1 MVNLKHVIVSL
12 LLVTFMASASLAM
25 DDAIIAVVNDELIT
39 LKELKDYIQITYVN
53 LASEGMDETT
63 LNEIKNDLQANGIHK
78 LIEDKLILSE
88 ANKLEMEVR
97 AKAVD
102 DRIEK
107 IKANYPSE
115 QDFIVMLIE
124 NGSTITDLRNKI
136 TDQFKIKFAIDHFVR
151 SKVFVNP
158 QEVTNYYEEN
168 KQKFQKPEQANLQS
182 IFIKSQ
188 DDKAA
193 AQQKAEKAYDE
204 IKSGKDFTEVASQ
217 YSDIPSIG
225 LIERGQLLAD
235 IEEKVFSLTEG
246 EISGIITV
254 DAGFYIFKL
263 MNKIPAQVAS
273 LQDVKE
279 DIKNF
284 LFQENFRERYTQ
296 WIEEL
301 KKSAY
306 VEIK

>member
-1 MVNLKHVIVSL
+1 
-12 LLVTFMASASLAM
+12 MASASLAM

>member
-53 LASEGMDETT
+53 LASEGMDEKT

-193 AQQKAEKAYDE
+193 AQQKAKKAYDE
-204 IKSGKDFTEVASQ
+204 IKIGKDFTEVARQ